1 MAVSDTSGAWY
12 HCTRCGS
19 LFKAAADAGRRGSC
33 PDCGGDPSGEE
44 EPQEA
49 AGPVRVRRKIRKK
62 HEGNP
67 AGQPVRREDRGKARA
82 LLVFVVAWMAVL
94 GIGAVTLKRK
104 WPARELPDDEAAEL
118 SAEALEDQR
127 LIQDELE
134 NCGKRLTEFLGAA
147 DIGTRAQHVLGSGR
161 TVARM
166 ARVQQFNPSNPLAE
180 GLSVEEVRV
189 IRTPVGRALE
199 TLWKTGNGGRIE
211 AVFFE
216 EDGEWK
222 IDWDAF
228 ARAGTESWPLF
239 LAGRG
244 PGEGEFRLL
253 ARERIGSKGRDEQY
267 IGLVL
272 YATRTGRP
280 GEAVAPSPEIR
291 VERNSPMGREIE
303 EAFVARQQGVGP
315 FGSRLVQHD
324 PDDMIRLR
332 VRIRREGEDERV
344 FHLDELFACHWL
356 QLEAAE

>member
-1 MAVSDTSGAWY
+1 VSDSSGAWY

-19 LFKAAADAGRRGSC
+19 LFKAAADPGRRGCC
-33 PDCGGDPSGEE
+33 PDCGGDPSGDE
-44 EPQEA
+44 EPREP

-62 HEGNP
+62 HEGKS
-67 AGQPVRREDRGKARA
+67 AASSARRESKGKARA
-82 LLVFVVAWMAVL
+82 LLAFVVAWMAVL
-94 GIGAVTLKRK
+94 GAGAVMLKRK
-104 WPARELPDDEAAEL
+104 WPTPEMPADSSAEM
-118 SAEALEDQR
+118 SAEAMEDQR

-134 NCGKRLTEFLGAA
+134 GCGKRLTEFLAAA

-166 ARVQQFNPSNPLAE
+166 ARVQQFNPANPLTE
-180 GLSVEEVRV
+180 GLAIEEFRV
-189 IRTPVGRALE
+189 IHTPLGRAIE
-199 TLWKTGNGGRIE
+199 TLWKTPDGERIE

-244 PGEGEFRLL
+244 PGEGEFRVL
-253 ARERIGSKGRDEQY
+253 ARERISSKGPDERF

-272 YATRTGRP
+272 YAPRFGRP
-280 GEAVAPSPEIR
+280 KELIAPSPEIR
-291 VERNSPMGREIE
+291 VERDSPMGRQIE
-303 EAFVARQQGVGP
+303 EAFAARRQEIGP
-315 FGSRLVQHD
+315 FGSGLVKHD

-332 VRIRREGEDERV
+332 VRIRREDGDERV
-344 FHLDELFACHWL
+344 FLLDELIACHWL
-356 QLEAAE
+356 QLDGAE